1 MLNRKTYFFL
11 AVTWTAIVTFL
22 SLASLGDVGSSIK
35 IQGKDKVVHFTF
47 YFVFVLFWNFF
58 FKKDK
63 KSLFTTI
70 IILLFAIEY
79 GVFME
84 ICQGT
89 FTTNRTPD
97 ILDIIANSSGAIAG
111 WLFIVVYY
119 KKRKPLIEWFFC
131 IFIPYKNSKM
141 NIKQYLDST
150 YLKTPEQAGLSDKD
164 NAKVVEGFIQE
175 AIDENFKL
183 IMIRPDMVKLARTMI
198 AKANS
203 NVTIGTVI
211 GFPEGTYSLEEKL
224 AEAQQAIE
232 DGVDDLDYVCNYE
245 AFKRGEINLVKN
257 EILEGTKLGLAHH
270 KIVKW
275 IIEVAAL
282 SNDQII
288 QLSTLI
294 KNVVM
299 SNFKEESYSSVF
311 VKSST
316 GFYKTENG
324 LPNGATVPTIIM
336 MLENASPLP
345 VKAAGGV
352 RTYEEA
358 VAMIQLG
365 VKRIGTSSAKAIAN
379 GEITNSDY

>member
-1 MLNRKTYFFL
+1 
-11 AVTWTAIVTFL
+11 
-22 SLASLGDVGSSIK
+22 
-35 IQGKDKVVHFTF
+35 
-47 YFVFVLFWNFF
+47 
-58 FKKDK
+58 
-63 KSLFTTI
+63 
-70 IILLFAIEY
+70 
-79 GVFME
+79 
-84 ICQGT
+84 
-89 FTTNRTPD
+89 
-97 ILDIIANSSGAIAG
+97 
-111 WLFIVVYY
+111 
-119 KKRKPLIEWFFC
+119 
-131 IFIPYKNSKM
+131 
-141 NIKQYLDST
+141 
-150 YLKTPEQAGLSDKD
+150 
-164 NAKVVEGFIQE
+164 
-175 AIDENFKL
+175 
-183 IMIRPDMVKLARTMI
+183 MIRPDMVKLARKMI
-198 AKANS
+198 TEANAK
-203 NVTIGTVI
+203 VTIGTVI
-211 GFPEGTYSLEEKL
+211 GFHEGTYSLEEKL
-224 AEAQQAIE
+224 DQAQKAIE
-232 DGVDDLDYVCNYE
+232 DGADDLDYVCNYE

-299 SNFKEESYSSVF
+299 SNFKEANYDAVF

-352 RTYEEA
+352 RTYDEA
-358 VAMIQLG
+358 LEMIRLG

-379 GEITNSDY
+379 GETTTSDY

>member
-1 MLNRKTYFFL
+1 
-11 AVTWTAIVTFL
+11 
-22 SLASLGDVGSSIK
+22 
-35 IQGKDKVVHFTF
+35 
-47 YFVFVLFWNFF
+47 
-58 FKKDK
+58 
-63 KSLFTTI
+63 
-70 IILLFAIEY
+70 
-79 GVFME
+79 
-84 ICQGT
+84 
-89 FTTNRTPD
+89 
-97 ILDIIANSSGAIAG
+97 
-111 WLFIVVYY
+111 
-119 KKRKPLIEWFFC
+119 
-131 IFIPYKNSKM
+131 M

-150 YLKTPEQAGLSDKD
+150 YLKTPEQAGLSVKD
-164 NAKVVEGFIQE
+164 NTKVVEGFIQE

-198 AKANS
+198 TNAKS

-211 GFPEGTYSLEEKL
+211 GFHEGTYSLEEKL

-245 AFKRGEINLVKN
+245 AFKRGEIDLVKN
-257 EILEGTKLGLAHH
+257 EILQGTKLGLAHH

-324 LPNGATVPTIIM
+324 LPNGATIPTIIM

-352 RTYEEA
+352 RTYDEA